1 MKNEICV
8 EFVHG
13 RKNKCKTMFK
23 GAVNKVLVS
32 GLVLASVMGTT
43 SPAFAAESK
52 LMDEYRNNVVQEYG
66 ISVEDSIKEVQ
77 NTIAAIESMK
87 AKGSITTSQI
97 QALAKQLYALEGAV
111 KSSGKGASA
120 EVVSVLEKA
129 EKAIK
134 GLSGVK
140 DVEIAIAIVKADLGV
155 DTQTVS
161 NSFAAL
167 KSFDDVPSNFWA
179 HDYIMLCVQHG
190 AIAGT
195 RTPDA
200 NGVGSF
206 NPNGQVTL
214 GQFLA
219 VITRLVATDKIAGDT
234 SVHWS
239 VPYYNAAVQSGV
251 IKASDFECTPGALN
265 SSLSREDMALILVN
279 AAKVNGESMQTLAGV
294 ENMMKDYNSI
304 SYDRRDAVMKAYS
317 NGLLAGDTVGKFNP
331 HNTMTRAQMA
341 TVVCRLMEY
350 APRGSV
356 SVPVKVDVNEYV
368 SNEGDTKGMLLPKFS
383 REYETKALQAVRTG
397 EDSKG
402 VYVTFTAPEL
412 PTDIKGDFTFSFAAT
427 VYKSNGDYFAD
438 GIYADLKAG
447 ESKKVYF
454 VSYQDTGVKSSQIG
468 TMSVGVMVDNSE
480 HKHMFVRSIYS
491 NDKTTAYGTWYD
503 GAQDNSSLNSSI
515 VWAGIEK

>member
-1 MKNEICV
+1 MGGVDVGRPEDSRVKIPAL
-8 EFVHG
+8 VHFTRLG
-13 RKNKCKTMFK
+13 YSYMSIKNKQVGIDYDGDTNIFY
-23 GAVNKVLVS
+23 
-32 GLVLASVMGTT
+32 GLFQESINRINGTT
-43 SPAFAAESK
+43 LSLEDVKKIIAEIKIKLSNDDLGKAFFTMLQEGYEGLKFIDFSTAFNADKQDKNS
-52 LMDEYRNNVVQEYG
+52 YTVVTELPCENG
-66 ISVEDSIKEVQ
+66 EDSFRPDITVLINGMPLSFVEVKRQNNKE
-77 NTIAAIESMK
+77 
-87 AKGSITTSQI
+87 GI
-97 QALAKQLYALEGAV
+97 QAEHERMTRRFSNPAYKRFV
-111 KSSGKGASA
+111 N
-120 EVVSVLEKA
+120 
-129 EKAIK
+129 I
-134 GLSGVK
+134 
-140 DVEIAIAIVKADLGV
+140 
-155 DTQTVS
+155 TQFTVFS
-161 NSFAAL
+161 NNNEY
-167 KSFDDVPSNFWA
+167 D
-179 HDYIMLCVQHG
+179 
-190 AIAGT
+190 
-195 RTPDA
+195 
-200 NGVGSF
+200 
-206 NPNGQVTL
+206 
-214 GQFLA
+214 
-219 VITRLVATDKIAGDT
+219 DT

-412 PTDIKGDFTFSFAAT
+412 PTEIKGNFTYNFSADMT
-427 VYKSNGDYFAD
+427 KSNGDYFTD
-438 GIYADLKAG
+438 ILRVSLKSG
-447 ESKKVYF
+447 ESKKLYF
-454 VSYQDTGVKSSQIG
+454 VSYQDTGVKSNQIG
-468 TMSVGVMVDNSE
+468 LMSVGVYITNSAG
-480 HKHMFVRSIYS
+480 KSMFVRHIDTS
-491 NDKTTAYGTWYD
+491 DKTTAYGTWHN
-503 GAQDNSSLNSSI
+503 GLSDNIALDSSA
-515 VWAGIEK
+515 VWAGIGK